1 MPITKKYTRPE
12 IMCPIRDWAS
22 LEACKDY
29 ADAVYFG
36 LPQLSLRAHAGA
48 ITLKDLGK
56 FVKKCHE
63 HDIRAY
69 LTVNAV
75 VYDRDLGL
83 TEKIIKKAKTE
94 KVDAVIV
101 WDPWA
106 IEVARREKMT
116 FFISTQANVSNW
128 RAVEFYKK
136 LGAKRVVLA
145 RELSLEQIK
154 KIHSPPSSKASAR
167 RGKTKMELEVFVHG
181 AMCVAISGRCVLSS
195 YLYGTS
201 ANCGVCAQPCRKEW
215 TMTDP
220 EGKQITTEGQYFL
233 SAKDLR
239 MIEYIP
245 ELIKAGITSFK
256 IEGRRRDP
264 KYIAVTARCYR
275 EAVDS
280 FFAGNFTRAKA
291 EAWKKELATVY
302 NRGFSTGFY
311 FSKPGPEGI
320 NYEKADNSAQ
330 VKKVLVGHVY
340 RYLPKIGV
348 AEVKMDHRGLIL
360 GDQIIFEGHKTFVE
374 AAVNSMQKDGQPV
387 QSAKK
392 GESVGIKTAS
402 PVRVN
407 DKLFVLRDR

>member
-1 MPITKKYTRPE
+1 MSINKYTRPE
-12 IMCPIRDWAS
+12 LMCPIRDWAS

-36 LPQLSLRAHAGA
+36 LPNLSLRAHAGA
-48 ITLKDLGK
+48 ITMKDMKK
-56 FVKKCHE
+56 FVAECHKYK
-63 HDIRAY
+63 IKAY

-83 TEKIIKKAKTE
+83 TEKIIKQAKKD

-106 IEVARREKMT
+106 VEVARKTKMT
-116 FFISTQANVSNW
+116 YFVSTQANVSNW
-128 RAVEFYKK
+128 RTVEFYKK

-145 RELSLEQIK
+145 RELSLDQIK
-154 KIHSPPSSKASAR
+154 KIKAKSKLQ
-167 RGKTKMELEVFVHG
+167 LEVFVHG

-215 TMTDP
+215 VMTEP
-220 EGKQITTEGQYFL
+220 EGQQIVTEGKYFL
-233 SAKDLR
+233 SAKDLC

-245 ELIKAGITSFK
+245 ELIKAGIASFK

-264 KYIAVTARCYR
+264 KYISVTARCYR
-275 EAVDS
+275 EAIDS
-280 FFAGNFTRAKA
+280 FFAGIFTRAKA
-291 EAWKKELATVY
+291 EAWKKELTTVY

-311 FSKPGPEGI
+311 FSEPGPEGI
-320 NYEKADNSAQ
+320 NYEKADNSAP
-330 VKKVLVGHVY
+330 VKKTLAGYVY

-348 AEVKMDHRGLIL
+348 AEIKLNHQGLTL
-360 GDQIIFEGHKTFVE
+360 GRKIIFEGSKTFVE
-374 AAVNSMQKDGQPV
+374 GVVDSMQIGGKSIE
-387 QSAKK
+387 SAKK
-392 GESVGIKTAS
+392 GEFVGLKVEK

-407 DKLFVLRDR
+407 DKLFVLQD